1 MRGEKIEGKE
11 GTKGGS
17 SEAEAATDIAMTISV
32 VEEANA
38 SSVGNNR
45 AYSDGGGRKDKC
57 GGSQRC
63 RTGTGCGGSPKKGPL
78 CNGSR

>member
-1 MRGEKIEGKE
+1 MIL
-11 GTKGGS
+11 
-17 SEAEAATDIAMTISV
+17 SV
-32 VEEANA
+32 AEEANA

-63 RTGTGCGGSPKKGPL
+63 RTGIGNGGSKKGLL
-78 CNGSR
+78 CDGSR